1 MTGQEGAARSK
12 EGAGS
17 KEGQPKSQMVSPDR
31 ALNTQGY
38 ELSIC
43 KDPYFQLSLCLHAH
57 GSLFSNV
64 LPGLQVCLFW
74 FCSSSKAWI
83 LCPSL

>member
-43 KDPYFQLSLCLHAH
+43 KDPYFQPSLCL
-57 GSLFSNV
+57 
-64 LPGLQVCLFW
+64 
-74 FCSSSKAWI
+74 
-83 LCPSL
+83 